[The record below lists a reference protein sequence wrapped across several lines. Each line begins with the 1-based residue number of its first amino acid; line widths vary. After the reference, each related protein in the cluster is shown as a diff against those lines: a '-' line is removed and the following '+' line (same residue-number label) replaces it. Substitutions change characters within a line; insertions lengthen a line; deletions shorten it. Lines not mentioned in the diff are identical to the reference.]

1 MTPCGGPTN
10 RYLATLAAQV
20 PPATLEAMTSRTLLR
35 LAMAG
40 AVTASGVLLAG
51 LPADV
56 SKAAA
61 TVPVQPAGFPA
72 AASRAAP
79 TVPVR
84 LLALNDFHGHLEP
97 PSGSSGRMVDEHG
110 HTVEAGGA
118 AYLATHMKSLADKNT
133 IAVAQG
139 DLIGATPLI
148 SAAYHDEPSVEFL
161 GRLGLEVAAVGNHEF
176 DEGYAELR
184 RIMKGGC
191 HPVDG
196 CSPAG
201 PWKGATFDYVGAN
214 VLFKNRNERTD
225 ALSALGGGAKLTK
238 LLAGWGVPA
247 LPPVSVKWMNG
258 VPIGFIGLVTRTTP
272 GIVTS
277 EGVKDLTFA
286 DEVKAANVASKLLK
300 LVGVKAQVVLMHE
313 GDQVTAGQSP
323 DACAAIPGAGSRVAT
338 QADPEID
345 LVLSGHSHQAY
356 LCTVVDPA
364 GRDRLYSQGG
374 SFGRVITQVDLRVDT
389 RSRDIDRASVVADN
403 QVVTRTVT
411 PDAEISAFVRTWK
424 DRVAPVANRP
434 VGAITADISNTA
446 APSGES
452 PLGNLI
458 ADAQLAATRE
468 GGGAQVALMNPGGV
482 RASLSYAGSAA
493 GEGDGVVTY
502 GESFTV
508 QPFNN
513 LMQVVTLTGAQ
524 LRTVLEQQFTGGPNN
539 QAFTKILQPSAN
551 LTYTYSTGAAW
562 GAKVSDIEIDGVPVT
577 DAQPI
582 RVAANNFLVGGGDAF
597 QAFTEG
603 TDLWSGP
610 LDIDAFVAHLGR
622 NNPVAPPA
630 TDRITVTG

>member
-1 MTPCGGPTN
+1 
-10 RYLATLAAQV
+10 
-20 PPATLEAMTSRTLLR
+20 MTSRSLLR
-35 LAMAG
+35 LTMAG
-40 AVTASGVLLAG
+40 AVASGAVLLASV
-51 LPADV
+51 LPAGA
-56 SKAAA
+56 STTTAS
-61 TVPVQPAGFPA
+61 TV
-72 AASRAAP
+72 R

-97 PSGSSGRMVDEHG
+97 PTGSSGRMVDENG
-110 HTVEAGGA
+110 KTVDAGGA
-118 AYLATHMKSLADKNT
+118 AYVAGRMKALTDANT

-161 GRLGLEVAAVGNHEF
+161 GKLGLKVAAVGNHEF

-201 PWKGATFDYVGAN
+201 EWKGAQFDYVGAN
-214 VLFKNRNERTD
+214 VLFKNPSEKSD
-225 ALSALGGGAKLTK
+225 ALSALGSSDRIKK

-247 LPPVSVKWMNG
+247 LPPVSIQWKNG
-258 VPIGFIGLVTRTTP
+258 VPIGFIGLVTQTTP
-272 GIVTS
+272 NIVTS
-277 EGVKDLTFA
+277 EGIKDLKFV

-323 DACAAIPGAGSRVAT
+323 DACSAVPGAGNRIAT
-338 QADPEID
+338 QVDPEID

-356 LCTVVDPA
+356 KCVVKDPA
-364 GRDRLYSQGG
+364 GQDRLYSQGG
-374 SFGRVITQVDLRVDT
+374 SFGRVITQVDLQVNT
-389 RSRDIDRASVVADN
+389 RSRDIVRSSVVADN
-403 QVVTRTVT
+403 HVVTRTDAD
-411 PDAEISAFVRTWK
+411 PDIETFVKEWK

-434 VGAITADISNTA
+434 VGKITTGITNEAGPT
-446 APSGES
+446 GES
-452 PLGNLI
+452 PLGDLI
-458 ADAQLAATRE
+458 ADAQLAATKT
-468 GGGAQVALMNPGGV
+468 GGNAQLALMNPGGV
-482 RASLSYAGSAA
+482 RLPLSFLGSPA

-502 GESFTV
+502 GEAFAV

-524 LRTVLEQQFTGGPNN
+524 LKTVLEQQFTGGPNN

-551 LTYTYSTGAAW
+551 FTYTYTQSAAW
-562 GAKVSDIEIDGVPVT
+562 GSKVSNMKIDGVPVT
-577 DAQPI
+577 DTQSI

-597 QAFTEG
+597 LAFKDG

-610 LDIDAFVAHLGR
+610 LDIDAFVDYLGQ

-630 TDRITVTG
+630 TNRITVLP